1 MTSSRSR
8 TFRGDSRGPGVNM
21 RLRIGCPALVLV
33 TIVTCEPARGA
44 ATFGGG
50 FVPPSRSV
58 ARCENTVVRL
68 LRRNAACLDR
78 CTFEAAEA
86 AILRGRPFDDEAC
99 EERCGVVLVRAAEVL
114 YGKGLCPPCIT
125 AIAPAPVALLNE
137 QASNLG
143 TGLVACAGTIP
154 LGGDDAGF
162 LPPDEATGR
171 CELAVGRA
179 ISRFDQRL
187 LACLLRAARRA
198 FRRKPFDEASCRV
211 AAARRYDEA
220 TAGLVSCPS
229 CLDANTRVLREQIRT
244 NVETARRLVYCASP
258 SGAFLGPSDQ

>member
-1 MTSSRSR
+1 VRLWVVSS
-8 TFRGDSRGPGVNM
+8 
-21 RLRIGCPALVLV
+21 VLV
-33 TIVTCEPARGA
+33 VLAIASRQPASPE

-50 FVPPSRSV
+50 FIPPNRDV

-68 LRRNAACLDR
+68 LRRNAECLDR
-78 CTFEAAEA
+78 CTFEAATA
-86 AILRGRPFDDEAC
+86 ALFRGRPFDDERC
-99 EERCGVVLVRAAEVL
+99 EARCGASLVRAADAL
-114 YGKGLCPPCIT
+114 YGRGICPPCIT
-125 AIAPAPVALLNE
+125 AIAPAPVATLNE

-143 TGLVACAGTIP
+143 AGLVACAGTIP

-179 ISRFDQRL
+179 ISRFDQDL

-198 FRRKPFDEASCRV
+198 FHDKPFDETRCGVTAQ
-211 AAARRYDEA
+211 RRYDDA
-220 TAGLVSCPS
+220 TAGVTDCPS
-229 CLDANTRVLREQIRT
+229 CLDTNTPLLLGQIRT

-258 SGAFLGPSDQ
+258 SGALLDEPGYEPTHGALRESSIVR